1 MGEGLWGAGVFLNV
15 RFWPLWVCGKE
26 KEAKVHMR
34 QGQFCQSEEK
44 QTAPVTTSRLAW
56 PSEGSPPAPA
66 ELALP
71 ASGETV
77 PTGAGGW
84 SFPPAPPPA
93 SLGPLGLY
101 QVARLHSC
109 PGAIHGY
116 TGGVWEQMGAS
127 VLPTSAPAWRG
138 TEGLR
143 LESAGFRFCKQQY
156 AHLCNIRHP
165 CTHHMYTTHHTY
177 TPPTHTHT
185 QKAFA
190 LASDG
195 ISPIAPGLT
204 RGQQRASLPAHLEA
218 QRTLRSSVHH
228 QPQERAAPWPSCG
241 PKPQVREYT
250 LPGTSNLKSSRCPGN
265 PWGLTL
271 LALSNI
277 SHLDHSIST
286 ICPLGAIS
294 PPLATLSP
302 YHTQP
307 LASEAGSELG
317 IQRPWASR
325 PL

>member
-1 MGEGLWGAGVFLNV
+1 MRRSRQPRSRHPDWPGPQRGHPQPRQSLLSQPAGKRFPQALEAGASLPPRPLPPSGLWVST
-15 RFWPLWVCGKE
+15 RWPGCTAVL
-26 KEAKVHMR
+26 
-34 QGQFCQSEEK
+34 GQF
-44 QTAPVTTSRLAW
+44 TATREGFGSRW
-56 PSEGSPPAPA
+56 GRVSC
-66 ELALP
+66 
-71 ASGETV
+71 
-77 PTGAGGW
+77 
-84 SFPPAPPPA
+84 PPPRR
-93 SLGPLGLY
+93 LGGGQRGLGLSL
-101 QVARLHSC
+101 QGSGSVNNSMHTC
-109 PGAIHGY
+109 AIY
-116 TGGVWEQMGAS
+116 
-127 VLPTSAPAWRG
+127 G
-138 TEGLR
+138 TH
-143 LESAGFRFCKQQY
+143 
-156 AHLCNIRHP
+156 AH
-165 CTHHMYTTHHTY
+165 TTCIQHT
-177 TPPTHTHT
+177 THTHT
-185 QKAFA
+185 TNTHTQEAFA